1 MTDAQTRIEDM
12 KEWVHEHRRE
22 ILCVVAG
29 IAAAILIIGL
39 TLTWFVSD
47 RGHSTVGKVQAPA
60 TLKILGPN
68 ETATEQIDLTYDAD
82 EDTTAEDGTVTRKRA
97 FCVKSGGESFELQ
110 VANTTNIDGL
120 TIKVYRVGNTSAS
133 TADADVAGLDGLNQP
148 YAWKKGS
155 EVTGFTFINSGDATN
170 TYAKEP
176 TAPDPT
182 FENYTTNVQKN
193 ARPLYRYKAFSQ
205 NDLDKGADG
214 KPADATNFIIECTWN
229 KDSAKNMKESDV
241 VYLIARNIQASRAGE

>member
-12 KEWVHEHRRE
+12 KEWVHEHRKE

-82 EDTTAEDGTVTRKRA
+82 KDELSSDGKQVTRKRA
-97 FCVKSGGESFELQ
+97 FCVQSNERGFELQ
-110 VANTTNIDGL
+110 IANTTNIKGL
-120 TIKVYRVGNTSAS
+120 QINVYKVNTVASA
-133 TADADVAGLDGLNQP
+133 DQADVAGLDGLNHP
-148 YAWKKGS
+148 YAWAKSGNALD
-155 EVTGFTFINSGDATN
+155 FTFINPLSDADHSV
-170 TYAKEP
+170 AKSLS
-176 TAPDPT
+176 TGDPT
-182 FENYTTNVQKN
+182 FGDYIQDVQKN
-193 ARPLYRYKAFSQ
+193 ARPLYRYKNFSAEE
-205 NDLDKGADG
+205 LDIVDG
-214 KPADATNFIIECTWN
+214 HVASATNFIIECTWPTEQN
-229 KDSAKNMKESDV
+229 KKETDV
-241 VYLIARNIQASRAGE
+241 VYLIARSGSSAQ

>member
-47 RGHSTVGKVQAPA
+47 RGHSTVGKVQDPA

-82 EDTTAEDGTVTRKRA
+82 KDELSSDGKQVTRKRA
-97 FCVKSGGESFELQ
+97 FCVQSNEHGFELQ
-110 VANTTNIDGL
+110 IANTTNIKGL
-120 TIKVYRVGNTSAS
+120 QINVSRVNTVESA
-133 TADADVAGLDGLNQP
+133 DQADVAGLDGLNHH
-148 YAWKKGS
+148 YAWAKRGNALD
-155 EVTGFTFINSGDATN
+155 FTFLNPLSDADHSV
-170 TYAKEP
+170 AKSLS
-176 TAPDPT
+176 TGDPT
-182 FENYTTNVQKN
+182 FGDYIQDVQKN
-193 ARPLYRYKAFSQ
+193 ARPLYRYKNFSAEE
-205 NDLDKGADG
+205 LDIVGGHVAS
-214 KPADATNFIIECTWN
+214 ATNFIIECTWPTEQN
-229 KDSAKNMKESDV
+229 KKETDV
-241 VYLIARNIQASRAGE
+241 VYLIARSGSSAQ